1 MYIISIGDIE
11 SKGELMT
18 IDYYAKSV
26 EFLERIANSVHE
38 RDPKNPNPL
47 FFSSSEIQ
55 LLEQLLWDFTKDIKE
70 DCVCLESP

>member
-1 MYIISIGDIE
+1 MHIISIGDAK

-26 EFLERIANSVHE
+26 ELLERIANSVHE

-55 LLEQLLWDFTKDIKE
+55 VSEQWLKEFSKELQE
-70 DCVCLESP
+70 DCICLENP